1 MNLLTLEKNRIFDYL
16 DNIKSENLG
25 FSFSFLLHSLLLF
38 FVIGLPNFFDPKPIS
53 IPTIIP
59 IEIINFTETT
69 TNLSKK
75 NSDSNLLEAKPKNVE
90 VKKFSSSDNQE
101 IQKVDIKEKK
111 KATMKFEKEEINI
124 DVNQIESLPKI
135 KINKIE
141 KKETPEQGFVIKKKK
156 EVTMKIEKEE
166 INIDVNQ
173 IESLPTKKIKPKL
186 KPKINSAIENS
197 DKQLDVTI
205 KAKPKI
211 EKTEKQQ
218 LDVKTEIQPIVKKRV
233 KLKPKPEPEFD
244 EMLATAITSLATEL
258 KDISN
263 DQPINILEKIENKT
277 EKDEVIAEDKK
288 NEVNE
293 EAESQAKIS
302 IGNAMKQQIRQC
314 WSRNSGEK
322 FEGAHYVVAKA
333 AYKENGSVIE
343 GSVQIIDTNVPQG
356 SMLISGVK
364 YALYTCRLKLPKE
377 YYHLWDENKIRFDP
391 DIEKKQI
398 NMNLFN

>member
-1 MNLLTLEKNRIFDYL
+1 VNLLTLEKNRIFDYL

-111 KATMKFEKEEINI
+111 KATMKF
-124 DVNQIESLPKI
+124 
-135 KINKIE
+135 
-141 KKETPEQGFVIKKKK
+141 
-156 EVTMKIEKEE
+156 EKEE